1 MKYGQYAYCNTFKR
15 PDIDNQTLSFLAVN
29 KENRANI
36 FDVNYMGIY
45 HWLFLPVRIN
55 YALPVLIIPREYPD
69 CKVPLEIP
77 DC

>member
-1 MKYGQYAYCNTFKR
+1 
-15 PDIDNQTLSFLAVN
+15 VN